1 MTDQPY
7 QTPKSDVQVSSSAAT
22 QFGSA
27 EKAISGNYSFEIGEI
42 LQEAWDKTK
51 GTKGSII
58 AACAIIYAIAF
69 GLTFITGL
77 ATSKSTIMP
86 IVFQIIITIIIMPM
100 YIGLIMIGVR
110 RAIEQPVT
118 FTMIFQYFGF
128 IVPLL
133 LTTLLLY
140 VLVAIGFVL
149 LVIPGIYLSVSY
161 TFALLLVIEKKMG
174 IWEALE
180 TSRKAVT
187 HRWFSLFFFW
197 IIMTVIILISMIPIG
212 IGLIWTIPMGCIAY
226 GIIYRNIFGIE
237 PVQL

>member
-1 MTDQPY
+1 
-7 QTPKSDVQVSSSAAT
+7 
-22 QFGSA
+22 
-27 EKAISGNYSFEIGEI
+27 
-42 LQEAWDKTK
+42 
-51 GTKGSII
+51 
-58 AACAIIYAIAF
+58 
-69 GLTFITGL
+69 
-77 ATSKSTIMP
+77 
-86 IVFQIIITIIIMPM
+86 
-100 YIGLIMIGVR
+100 MIGVR
-110 RAIEQPVT
+110 RAVDQPFT
-118 FTMIFQYFGF
+118 FKMIFQYFGF

-149 LVIPGIYLSVSY
+149 LIIPGIYLSVSY

-197 IIMTVIILISMIPIG
+197 IILSVIMMISAIPIG

-226 GIIYRNIFGIE
+226 GIMYRNMFGVE
-237 PVQL
+237 PVQIS